1 MKYHTAITREQVSSF
16 VPQGIRHMI
25 DRAPG
30 RLWVDLEEIRL
41 RLGRPLALHGRG
53 GDIFLNEKGTAVTA
67 REAYRPGRE
76 DLERALH
83 LISSASLYAFEQEL
97 RCGYITIPGGHR
109 VGLCGQ
115 AVLEQGR
122 VARLKHITGLNY
134 RVAREVVGAARPF
147 VRYFI
152 DYRRRRV
159 RHGLI
164 ISPPRCGKTTFLRD
178 LTRWISD
185 GAAELGFSGFQV
197 GVVDERSELAG
208 SFQGEP
214 QLNMGNCT
222 DVLDACPKAEGM
234 MMLLR
239 SMGPQVIVTDE
250 IGMEEDSRAVE
261 EVIHAGVTV
270 LATVH
275 AASLEELRA
284 RPGLRRLLE
293 MQIFE
298 RILFLGRSRGPGTVE
313 QILDPQNGKILF
325 GPPDSAKQGDVY
337 ARVDN

>member
-1 MKYHTAITREQVSSF
+1 MQDLAVSIRDQIISY
-16 VPQGIRHMI
+16 VPRNIGEII
-25 DRAPG
+25 DRHPVC
-30 RLWVDLEEIRL
+30 LWESLEEIRL
-41 RLGRPLALHGRG
+41 RLGRPLALHGRQ
-53 GDIFLNEKGTAVTA
+53 GDLFLDSRGAAVA
-67 REAYRPGRE
+67 AAEAYRPGRE
-76 DLERALH
+76 DLEQALH

-134 RVAREVVGAARPF
+134 RIAREINGAALPY

-159 RHGLI
+159 RHSLI

-178 LTRWISD
+178 LARLISD
-185 GAAELGFSGFQV
+185 GVPELGFSGFKV
-197 GVVDERSELAG
+197 GMVDERSELAG

-214 QLNMGNCT
+214 QLNVGHCT

-250 IGMEEDSRAVE
+250 IGLEEDVRAME
-261 EVIHAGVTV
+261 EVIHAGVAV
-270 LATVH
+270 IATVH
-275 AASLEELRA
+275 AGTLEELRA
-284 RPGLRRLLE
+284 RPGLRRL
-293 MQIFE
+293 MQMHIFE
-298 RILFLGRSRGPGTVE
+298 RVLFLGRSRGPGTVE
-313 QILDPQNGKILF
+313 RIIDPRSGKVVY
-325 GPPDSAKQGDVY
+325 GGSDV
-337 ARVDN
+337 